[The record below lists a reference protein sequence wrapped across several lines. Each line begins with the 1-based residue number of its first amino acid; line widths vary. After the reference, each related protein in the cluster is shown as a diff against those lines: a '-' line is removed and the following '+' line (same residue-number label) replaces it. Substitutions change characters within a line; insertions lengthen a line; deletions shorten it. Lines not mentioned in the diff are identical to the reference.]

1 MNGELKKMMIEAYKE
16 SDYSGSPAETFT
28 VMFNPNTYTQK
39 YEVEYQ
45 ERQGQGDTGSPQVFG
60 SIKPQEYTFEF
71 LFDGTG
77 TAAEK
82 VEVQDVVEEFLTVTG
97 KHDGEIH
104 RPLYLKLVWG
114 ALISK
119 CVLKSA
125 DITYTL
131 FKPDGYPLRAKV
143 KATFAENVED
153 ALRVAE
159 ERKNSPDLTHTR
171 VVKQSDHLSLMAD
184 RIYKNPSHYLQ
195 LAKFNN
201 LNNFRRLKVGQELRF
216 PPLKDQPADAPSA

>member
-1 MNGELKKMMIEAYKE
+1 MTGELKKMVIEAFRKA
-16 SDYSGSPAETFT
+16 DYSGSAADSFT
-28 VMFNPNTYTQK
+28 VMFNPNTYSQK

-45 ERQGQGDTGSPQVFG
+45 DRQGQGDTGSPQVFG
-60 SIKPQEYTFEF
+60 KIKPQEYTFEF

-82 VEVQDVVEEFLTVTG
+82 TEVREEIEHFLTVTG

-104 RPLYLKLVWG
+104 RPMYLKLSWG
-114 ALISK
+114 SLLSK
-119 CVLKSA
+119 CVLKNA
-125 DITYTL
+125 EITYTL

-159 ERKNSPDLTHTR
+159 QRTSSPDLTHVHEVTAGE
-171 VVKQSDHLSLMAD
+171 HLSLLAD
-184 RIYKNPSHYLQ
+184 RYYGDPARYLQ
-195 LAKFNN
+195 VARFNG
-201 LNNFRRLKVGQELRF
+201 LTDFRRLVVGRRLIF
-216 PPLKDQPADAPSA
+216 PPIQEAEVT